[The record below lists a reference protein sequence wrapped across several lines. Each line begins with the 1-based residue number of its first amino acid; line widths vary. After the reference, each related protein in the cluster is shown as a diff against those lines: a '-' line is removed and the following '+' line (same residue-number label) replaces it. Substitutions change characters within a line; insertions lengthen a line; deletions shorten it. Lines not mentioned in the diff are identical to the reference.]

1 MVAFLLFV
9 YSIIRIPFI
18 LCRGSC
24 FGEKEG
30 CFDHLGFKL
39 LKRKK
44 IQNINSKLRTDLN
57 KKEGGEFHG
66 ARGNH
71 VLPSS
76 FFVVRSSFLSRN
88 DS

>member
-1 MVAFLLFV
+1 
-9 YSIIRIPFI
+9 
-18 LCRGSC
+18 
-24 FGEKEG
+24 
-30 CFDHLGFKL
+30 L

-44 IQNINSKLRTDLN
+44 IQNIKKIKKKLRTDLN